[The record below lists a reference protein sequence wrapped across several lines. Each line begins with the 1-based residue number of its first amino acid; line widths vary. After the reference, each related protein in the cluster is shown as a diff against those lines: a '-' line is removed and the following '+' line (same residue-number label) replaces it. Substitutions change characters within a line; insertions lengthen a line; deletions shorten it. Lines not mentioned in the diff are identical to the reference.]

1 MDALSPT
8 DLDALA
14 AGLPAREV
22 ADGRVRTIGL
32 TGGIGSG
39 KSTVAAMLVTLGATL
54 VDTDA
59 IAHALTGPG
68 GAAMPA
74 LRAAFG
80 EDIATADGALDR
92 GAMRARVFADAAQK
106 RHLEAVLH
114 PLIHAEAL
122 RQALQALAQPQ
133 AVVVFDV
140 PLLAE
145 SGPEGPWRRRCQR
158 VLVVDCD
165 EAEQCRRVMARNGW
179 SEEQVRRIIAAQA
192 PRATRRALADAVLL
206 NQGIDKSALMEQVL
220 TIWTRWCAGNDPR
233 V

>member
-1 MDALSPT
+1 VDPLSP
-8 DLDALA
+8 AGLA
-14 AGLPAREV
+14 ARAAALPAREV
-22 ADGRVRTIGL
+22 ADGQVRTIGL

-39 KSTVAAMLVTLGATL
+39 KSTVAALLVGLGATL

-80 EDIATADGALDR
+80 ETIATADGALDR
-92 GAMRARVFADAAQK
+92 AAMRARVFADAADK
-106 RHLEAVLH
+106 RRLEALLH
-114 PLIHAEAL
+114 PLIHAQAL
-122 RQALQALAQPQ
+122 DQALQALRDPG

-145 SGPEGPWRRRCQR
+145 SGPDGPWRRRCQR
-158 VLVVDCD
+158 VLVIDCD
-165 EAEQCRRVMARNGW
+165 EAEQRRRVMARNGW
-179 SEEQVRRIIAAQA
+179 NEEQVQRIIDAQA
-192 PRATRRALADAVLL
+192 PRAVRRALADAVLL
-206 NQGIDKSALMEQVL
+206 NQGIDKSALMDQLL
-220 TIWTRWCAGNDPR
+220 TIWQRWCGGNRPR